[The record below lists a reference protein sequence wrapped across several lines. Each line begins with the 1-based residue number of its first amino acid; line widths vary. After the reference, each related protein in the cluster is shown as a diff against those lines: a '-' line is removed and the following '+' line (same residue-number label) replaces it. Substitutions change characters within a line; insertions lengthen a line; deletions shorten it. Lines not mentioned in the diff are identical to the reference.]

1 MASHSPIDPPVAAA
15 RAPARARARSPGARA
30 VRALLRDP
38 LALSGLAILAFTAFV
53 AIFAGVIAPGDPLDM
68 AGIPLQW
75 PGEDAAHRLGTD
87 SLGRDVFSGL
97 VHGTRASLM
106 IGLTAASISLAIGV
120 LVGAIGGYFG
130 GRIDNVLVRITELFQ
145 TVPAFLLV
153 IVLVAINTPTIGV
166 IQVAIGLASWPEIAR
181 LVRAEFRVLRDSDFV
196 LAARAAGFGPL
207 HIIVREV
214 LPNALPPLIVTTS
227 ILVASAILTESGL
240 SFLGM
245 SDPNIVSWGGMI
257 GGNREHIGSAWFLTA
272 LPGAAIA
279 IVVLAFNLLGD
290 GLNDAL
296 NPRLRRGS

>member
-1 MASHSPIDPPVAAA
+1 MSSLASSPHAAVPS
-15 RAPARARARSPGARA
+15 RPHGRSPGARA
-30 VRALLRDP
+30 FAALLRNP
-38 LALSGLAILAFTAFV
+38 LALAGIAILVLTAVV
-53 AIFAGVIAPGDPLDM
+53 AALAGVIAPGDPLDM

-75 PGEDAAHRLGTD
+75 PGDDAAHRLGTD

-106 IGLTAASISLAIGV
+106 VGLSAASISLAIGV
-120 LVGAIGGYFG
+120 VVGAVGGYFG
-130 GRIDNVLVRITELFQ
+130 GRTDNVLVRVTELFQ

-153 IVLVAINTPTIGV
+153 IVLVAIHQPTLPV
-166 IQVAIGLASWPEIAR
+166 IQAAIGLASWPEIAR

-196 LAARAAGFGPL
+196 LAARASGFGPL
-207 HIIVREV
+207 HIIWHEV

-227 ILVASAILTESGL
+227 ILIASAILAESGL

-245 SDPNIVSWGGMI
+245 SDPNVVSWGGMI

-279 IVVLAFNLLGD
+279 TVVLAFNLLGD

-296 NPRLRRGS
+296 NPRLRRRSA

>member
-1 MASHSPIDPPVAAA
+1 MGPNVIANDSVVVADPRGA
-15 RAPARARARSPGARA
+15 RRLPGAT
-30 VRALLRDP
+30 ALRSLARDP
-38 LALSGLAILAFTAFV
+38 LALLGLAILVGAAFV
-53 AIFAGVIAPGDPLDM
+53 AAFADLIAPGDPLDM

-75 PGEDAAHRLGTD
+75 PGDDPAHVLGTD

-106 IGLTAASISLAIGV
+106 IGLSAAGVSLALGV
-120 LVGAIGGYFG
+120 LVGAIAGYFG
-130 GRIDNVLVRITELFQ
+130 GRADSALLRLTELFQ

-166 IQVAIGLASWPEIAR
+166 IQLAIGLASWPEIAR
-181 LVRAEFRVLRDSDFV
+181 LVRSEFRLLRDSDFV
-196 LAARAAGFGPL
+196 LAARAAGFSSA
-207 HIIVREV
+207 HIVVREV

-245 SDPNIVSWGGMI
+245 SDPNVVSWGGMI

-296 NPRLRRGS
+296 NPRLRRRPS

>member
-1 MASHSPIDPPVAAA
+1 MGPNVIANDSVVVADPRGA
-15 RAPARARARSPGARA
+15 RRLPGALRSLA
-30 VRALLRDP
+30 RDP
-38 LALSGLAILAFTAFV
+38 LALLGLAILVGAAFV
-53 AIFAGVIAPGDPLDM
+53 AAFADLIAPGDPLDM

-75 PGEDAAHRLGTD
+75 PGDDPAHVLGTD

-106 IGLTAASISLAIGV
+106 IGLSAAGVSLALGV
-120 LVGAIGGYFG
+120 LVGAIAGYFG
-130 GRIDNVLVRITELFQ
+130 GRADSALLRLTELFQ

-153 IVLVAINTPTIGV
+153 GV
-166 IQVAIGLASWPEIAR
+166 IQLAIGLASWPEIAR
-181 LVRAEFRVLRDSDFV
+181 LVRSEFRLLRDSDFV
-196 LAARAAGFGPL
+196 LAARAAGFSSA
-207 HIIVREV
+207 HIVVREV

-245 SDPNIVSWGGMI
+245 SDPNVVSWGGMI

-296 NPRLRRGS
+296 NPRLRRRPS